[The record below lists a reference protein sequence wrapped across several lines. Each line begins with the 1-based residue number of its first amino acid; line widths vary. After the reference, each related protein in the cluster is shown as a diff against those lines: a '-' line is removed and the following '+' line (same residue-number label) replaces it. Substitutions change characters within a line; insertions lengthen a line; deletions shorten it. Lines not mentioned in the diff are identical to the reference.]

1 MPIRKVKGLSASD
14 RSAEDKRQIELQGTD
29 FNESA
34 NTDSLKVPRVSAP
47 YTPTPISAIPAIQR
61 YNESLYAGYKDIKAQ
76 YEEDYQVDQ
85 PWASHTKIA
94 DIKEVASKVSPY
106 YRKYR
111 NTDYITFTPNDW
123 AKISADYD
131 ARKAVY
137 GEQQANN
144 WLQGQ
149 IQDNV
154 ASNQGVL
161 EKYGN
166 AFLGLGAS
174 TAGALVSGY
183 GNLVGGVSY
192 LVGAGYKTEGL
203 NGWQNFVNNV
213 MDNDITR
220 YGDDI
225 VKYGSWRPEQ
235 IEINKTLYGGI
246 SSIPILATEKQQRE
260 IFNVNTIPEALA
272 QGGFTAATM
281 LMGVGEAK
289 IASRMFRGIKK
300 ATLAAKTGKTLDNLS
315 DAKKALSAIQKAE
328 KATYAIALP
337 AIAGTHEGLMEG
349 LNTKLRVLENAK
361 RELAQQQEHYVT
373 ERAKQL
379 VAENPNMDYNS
390 ARDVAFNEYGD
401 KYKESLDYIEAIAS
415 KAGINNF
422 YANSAING
430 VLNATLKAGL
440 QAPTVQGALQ
450 KSKLTSWAFPSGK
463 FNATGTPGNVKVTPK
478 FNEAKQVFNIVKEP
492 FGEFTEEYLQ
502 SISDAAMSG
511 AGEYSISKF
520 IENKYNGESVAE
532 IGDYMSGSFAAG
544 WTALTESLTDKET
557 IKSGVYGAISSA
569 LGTFGPSRSTTKLD
583 AKGNVVYKR
592 NPDGS
597 LVRDKRGRPIA
608 ETVRFGRGQNA
619 KGELESRWEAFS
631 RVMPWRSGLY
641 SQIKAI
647 RNETE
652 RLNKEAGL
660 IEDWIN
666 NPKNKDKFDG
676 AVGTASWVRDMSSS
690 ASISDEFGYRN
701 SVLGKTIN
709 DALILEKLKGTAF
722 YDSYMNNLV
731 IAANSERGS
740 QEAIDIVNSV
750 RQDANI
756 SSDFE
761 GMTDD
766 QVLDRIK
773 ANANKMLN
781 TINTIQQESDNIE
794 RVLGNVDED
803 TKISLIYGKMALDD
817 WNARKPKL
825 DSEINEIVQGIE
837 NTVEQS
843 NLTQKQ
849 KESIATFGSFKRAQK
864 TVEKMKAEM
873 ESLEKDIKN
882 LESRRGNIK
891 SEEEILKRK
900 KAKYSSLKK
909 AVQRFS
915 EESADYAEVDN
926 TVLNESEILSLPSDI
941 RAAMLNPDNLSN
953 YSEAQQEV
961 IKNII
966 NRGTAQ
972 DINFSSK
979 MQDSGRLEAASRTYL
994 TQYNEILTN
1003 PQAFNNYV
1011 ARQREA
1017 ANDVISKKRY
1027 ESLSQITDY
1036 TQFAREL
1043 DKIYDTSTQREQALI
1058 ESALRRNNNENFARY
1073 EQQRTTL
1080 NNLVMQI
1087 LEDEYFK
1094 DMDEND
1100 INLFM
1105 HTLTYLSDRGVD
1117 ISNSSQGSQVLME
1130 QDAQGNFLV
1139 ESYINEVNSNIP
1151 EDERVEFTSI
1161 GQVIQTYV
1169 DALNRNNKDN
1179 AEREKV
1185 EQPIIVE
1192 DTPTEDS
1199 KPAEPVEVKIE
1210 DTTPE
1215 IVEDSTPV
1223 EEEKVDSP
1231 QGETVEASENTT
1243 ITTANNLANNLPRFS
1258 KNARGIAQSIIN
1270 NASMDSNPT
1279 TLAEYL
1285 NSEANRLSISS
1296 ANTSDFEAAD
1306 LLRQIATRI
1315 SNLEGKSVKETI
1327 TEEKQPNIFDQSKAN
1342 ANAIESLDMNYIT
1355 NTYPNGALSRFYKKY
1370 KIAEFLRSDV
1380 LSKNSPIVFISD
1392 PQLVSE
1398 VREEME
1404 ASGKN
1409 YTLSALPIV
1418 AAVEVES
1425 GGITIGDKH
1434 YQPIAI
1440 MPATDNQTHSGAA
1453 RLSNIRKNAYR
1464 QSDEAQVSLIK
1475 DENGEVITTSM
1486 YGNVVAKAPNHLPE
1500 TEANRSAH
1508 TLQINDLESEDRDT
1522 LTNLSKPDR
1531 RKSPIYRR
1539 LKTTFLSRL
1548 KVVNGQLVYEVPNLK
1563 GEVIPIS
1570 AFITP
1575 VQRTIDKNSDK
1586 TIAELFNDNDLSVL
1600 NANSRLNRAAKTLV
1614 SFFKNNFNTE
1624 DFAFEQ
1630 LEDGSVLPTEQTL
1643 NKLNEYSKQL
1653 GKKLG
1658 NFLNLPS
1665 RQGWEYTITPTNEML
1680 DNRRLFELAIVDNDG
1695 NRIVL
1700 GNVTKGTMSESTQL
1714 NILKNL
1720 IMDES
1725 GNVRM
1730 RDSKS
1735 SFVIWNVNYND
1746 IRNEETTAKN
1756 NMSDIYDDD
1765 IIDFSK
1771 DSLEYTIKGVVIN
1784 APFTLAGES
1793 NYYREKVQNTKQVSN
1808 PATEIPSGNTTREGN
1823 AIVDTDTGAVV
1834 EGNTSTSN
1842 DTYKYRKVEVS
1853 KSVSNSDI
1861 APDSFSEMQSIKDQ
1875 AITNGTFMKA
1885 PNGKPTNLNER
1896 QWLQVRTKAFKNWF
1910 GDWENDPANASKVVD
1925 ENGEPMVMTHNTTAN
1940 PFDVFNTE
1948 KSLGK
1953 ASYFANALAIEN
1965 GEVGGFVKGNTNIST
1980 FLNIRNPYESI
1991 EFTDFD
1997 DAREEGYDGAIISG
2011 DGMMVAAAF
2020 SPNQIKSSTD
2030 NIGTFSKENNNIYD
2044 RVQQN
2049 ETREVQET
2057 KPIGTIRDRRKK
2069 KPSTTKPKVERT
2081 IPNKFKWGVFEGANI
2096 SVNEIT
2102 EALNAQGITTEEQWN
2117 NRTDEE
2123 MERVLHCC
2131 GAI

>member
-61 YNESLYAGYKDIKAQ
+61 YNESLSAGYKDIKAQ
-76 YEEDYQVDQ
+76 YEEDYQVDK

-174 TAGALVSGY
+174 TAGALVSAY

-281 LMGVGEAK
+281 LMGAGEAK

-315 DAKKALSAIQKAE
+315 DVKKALSAIQKVE

-337 AIAGTHEGLMEG
+337 AIAGTHEGLIEG
-349 LNTKLRVLENAK
+349 LNTKLSVLENAK

-390 ARDVAFNEYGD
+390 ARDLAFNEYGD

-430 VLNATLKAGL
+430 VINATLKAGL

-463 FNATGTPGNVKVTPK
+463 FNAAGTPGNVKVTPK
-478 FNEAKQVFNIVKEP
+478 FNKAKQVFNAVKEP
-492 FGEFTEEYLQ
+492 YGEFTEEYLQ

-597 LVRDKRGRPIA
+597 LVRDKRGRPVA

-652 RLNKEAGL
+652 RLNKESEL

-676 AVGTASWVRDMSSS
+676 AVGTASWVRDISSS

-750 RQDANI
+750 RQDANV
-756 SSDFE
+756 SSDFD

-781 TINTIQQESDNIE
+781 TISTIQQESDNIE
-794 RVLGNVDED
+794 RVLGNVEED

-849 KESIATFGSFKRAQK
+849 KESIATFGSFRRTQK
-864 TVEKMKAEM
+864 EVEKMKAEM

-900 KAKYSSLKK
+900 KAKYNSLKK

-915 EESADYAEVDN
+915 EESADYAAVDN

-1087 LEDEYFK
+1087 LEDEYFN

-1100 INLFM
+1100 VNLFM

-1130 QDAQGNFLV
+1130 QDAQGNFLF
-1139 ESYINEVNSNIP
+1139 ESYVNEVNSNIP

-1199 KPAEPVEVKIE
+1199 KPAEPVEVKVE
-1210 DTTPE
+1210 DTTSE

-1223 EEEKVDSP
+1223 EEEEKADSP
-1231 QGETVEASENTT
+1231 QGETIEASENTT
-1243 ITTANNLANNLPRFS
+1243 ITTANNLANNLSRFS
-1258 KNARGIAQSIIN
+1258 KNARGVAQSIIN

-1279 TLAEYL
+1279 ALAEYL

-1327 TEEKQPNIFDQSKAN
+1327 TEEKQPSIFDQSKAN
-1342 ANAIESLDMNYIT
+1342 TNAMESLDMNYIT

-1392 PQLVSE
+1392 PQLASE

-1409 YTLSALPIV
+1409 YTLTALPIV

-1440 MPATDNQTHSGAA
+1440 MPATDNQTYSGAA

-1539 LKTTFLSRL
+1539 LKNTFLSRL
-1548 KVVNGQLVYEVPNLK
+1548 KVVNSQLVYEVPNLK

-1575 VQRTIDKNSDK
+1575 VQRTVDKNSDK

-1665 RQGWEYTITPTNEML
+1665 RQGWEYTITPTNELL

-1700 GNVTKGTMSESTQL
+1700 GNVTKGTMSESTQM

-1746 IRNEETTAKN
+1746 VGNEETTAKN

-1808 PATEIPSGNTTREGN
+1808 PATEIPEGNTIKEGN
-1823 AIVDTDTGAVV
+1823 SVVDTDTGAVV
-1834 EGNTSTSN
+1834 DGYVGTKYDRNGIFYRGYAIDEDREALDIDETVKGTAADYIHKDFNAGYHFTSSEWEAEGYSEVHVEQTGKKYAKVS
-1842 DTYKYRKVEVS
+1842 KYRISENAKVLWFDDVIKANREIS
-1853 KSVSNSDI
+1853 KNPSI
-1861 APDSFSEMQSIKDQ
+1861 IKD
-1875 AITNGTFMKA
+1875 IDVIILKNGTLTV
-1885 PNGKPTNLNER
+1885 G
-1896 QWLQVRTKAFKNWF
+1896 Q
-1910 GDWENDPANASKVVD
+1910 S
-1925 ENGEPMVMTHNTTAN
+1925 
-1940 PFDVFNTE
+1940 
-1948 KSLGK
+1948 
-1953 ASYFANALAIEN
+1953 
-1965 GEVGGFVKGNTNIST
+1965 EVIVK
-1980 FLNIRNPYESI
+1980 
-1991 EFTDFD
+1991 
-1997 DAREEGYDGAIISG
+1997 
-2011 DGMMVAAAF
+2011 
-2020 SPNQIKSSTD
+2020 KSSKHV
-2030 NIGTFSKENNNIYD
+2030 IIPI
-2044 RVQQN
+2044 V
-2049 ETREVQET
+2049 ETVIEQ
-2057 KPIGTIRDRRKK
+2057 KPVGTIRDRRRK

-2081 IPNKFKWGVFEGANI
+2081 IPNKFKWGVFEGANM

>member
-1 MPIRKVKGLSASD
+1 MPVWNTKGLSAND
-14 RSAEDKRQIELQGTD
+14 RSAEDKKQIELQGTD
-29 FNESA
+29 YKESVQ
-34 NTDSLKVPRVSAP
+34 TDSLKVPKVSAS
-47 YTPTPISAIPAIQR
+47 YTPTPISALPAIES
-61 YNESLYAGYKDIKAQ
+61 YNKALSAGYEDIKSQ
-76 YEEDYQVDQ
+76 YEETYHVDQ
-85 PWASHTKIA
+85 PWASYEKVER

-111 NTDYITFTPNDW
+111 GTDYITFTPNDW
-123 AKISADYD
+123 AKISADYN
-131 ARKAVY
+131 ARKDVY
-137 GEQQANN
+137 GEQQANE

-154 ASNQGVL
+154 ANNQGVL

-174 TAGALVSGY
+174 TAGALVSAF
-183 GNLVGGVSY
+183 GNLVGGAKY
-192 LVGAGYKTEGL
+192 LAGEGYETEGL
-203 NGWQNFVNNV
+203 DGWQNFINNV
-213 MDNDITR
+213 MDNEITR

-235 IEINKTLYGGI
+235 IERSKTLYGGI
-246 SSIPILATEKQQRE
+246 SNIPILATEKQQRE

-281 LMGVGEAK
+281 LMGAGEAK
-289 IASRMFRGIKK
+289 IADWAFRGVKK
-300 ATLAAKTGKTLDNLS
+300 ATLAAKTGKTLDNLN
-315 DAKKALSAIQKAE
+315 DAKKALSAIQKVE

-337 AIAGTHEGLMEG
+337 AIAGTHEGLIEG
-349 LNTKLRVLENAK
+349 LNTKLSVLENAK
-361 RELAQQQEHYVT
+361 RELAQQQEYYIT
-373 ERAKQL
+373 ERAKEL
-379 VAENPNMDYNS
+379 VANNPGMDYNV
-390 ARDVAFNEYGD
+390 AREQAFDEYGD
-401 KYKESLDYIEAIAS
+401 KYEESLEYIEATAS

-430 VLNATLKAGL
+430 VINASLKAGL

-450 KSKLTSWAFPSGK
+450 KSRLTSWAFPSGQ
-463 FNATGTPGNVKVTPK
+463 FNAAGTPGNVRVTPK
-478 FNEAKQVFNIVKEP
+478 FNKAKQVFNVVKEP

-544 WTALTESLTDKET
+544 WTALTESITDKET
-557 IKSGVYGAISSA
+557 IKAGVYGAISSA
-569 LGTFGPSRSTTKLD
+569 LGTFGPSRTTTKLD
-583 AKGNVVYKR
+583 ANGNVVYKR

-597 LVRDKRGRPIA
+597 LVRDERGRPVA
-608 ETVRFGRGQNA
+608 ETVRFGRGQNT
-619 KGELESRWEAFS
+619 KGELESGWEAFS
-631 RVMPWRSGLY
+631 RAMPWRSGLY
-641 SQIKAI
+641 SQIKAT
-647 RNETE
+647 RNEAD
-652 RLNKEAGL
+652 RLNREASV

-666 NPKNKDKFDG
+666 DPKNQEKFDG

-690 ASISDEFGYRN
+690 AAISDEFGYRN

-709 DALILEKLKGTAF
+709 DAVMLEKLKGTAF

-731 IAANSERGS
+731 VAANAEEGT
-740 QEAIDIVNSV
+740 QEAANIVNSI

-756 SSDFE
+756 SSEFE
-761 GMTDD
+761 SMTDSD
-766 QVLDRIK
+766 VLSRIK
-773 ANANKMLN
+773 DNANKMLN
-781 TINTIQQESDNIE
+781 TISTIQTESDNIE

-817 WNARKPKL
+817 WNERKPQL
-825 DSEINEIVQGIE
+825 DAEINEIANNIQ

-843 NLTQKQ
+843 NLTPKQ
-849 KESIATFGSFKRAQK
+849 KEAIATFGSFKRKQK
-864 TVEKMKAEM
+864 EVEKMKAVM

-882 LESRRGNIK
+882 LESRQGDIK
-891 SEEEILKRK
+891 SEKEILKLKR
-900 KAKYSSLKK
+900 AKYNSLKK
-909 AVQRFS
+909 AIQRFS
-915 EESADYAEVDN
+915 EETEDYSAVDN

-972 DINFSSK
+972 DINFSGK
-979 MQDSGRLEAASRTYL
+979 MQDSGRLESASRAYL
-994 TQYNEILTN
+994 TQYNSILTD

-1017 ANDVISKKRY
+1017 ASDVVSKKRY
-1027 ESLSQITDY
+1027 ESLSQISDY
-1036 TQFAREL
+1036 AQFAREL
-1043 DKIYDTSTQREQALI
+1043 DKIYDTSSQREQALI

-1087 LEDEYFK
+1087 LEDEYFN

-1100 INLFM
+1100 VNLFM

-1117 ISNSSQGSQVLME
+1117 ISDSDAGSQVLME
-1130 QDAQGNFLV
+1130 QDADGNFIF
-1139 ESYINEVNSNIP
+1139 ESYVNDVNSNVS
-1151 EDERVEFTSI
+1151 EDDRVEFTSI

-1169 DALNRNNKDN
+1169 DALNRNNKDT

-1185 EQPIIVE
+1185 EQPVVVE
-1192 DTPTEDS
+1192 ETPVEEY
-1199 KPAEPVEVKIE
+1199 KPAEPVEVTVEKA
-1210 DTTPE
+1210 TPE
-1215 IVEDSTPV
+1215 IVEESTPV
-1223 EEEKVDSP
+1223 EEVKVDSP
-1231 QGETVEASENTT
+1231 QGETVIVTENTT
-1243 ITTANNLANNLPRFS
+1243 INTANNLANNLPRFS
-1258 KNARGIAQSIIN
+1258 QTARGIAQGIIN
-1270 NASMDSNPT
+1270 KASTDSNPT

-1285 NSEANRLSISS
+1285 NAEANRLSISS

-1306 LLRQIATRI
+1306 LLRQIATRVG
-1315 SNLEGKSVKETI
+1315 NLEGKSVKETI
-1327 TEEKQPNIFDQSKAN
+1327 AEEKQPSIFDQSKAN
-1342 ANAIESLDMNYIT
+1342 ANAMESLDMNYIT
-1355 NTYPNGALSRFYKKY
+1355 NTYPNGALSRFYKRY
-1370 KIAEFLRSDV
+1370 KVVEFLRSDA
-1380 LSKNSPIVFISD
+1380 LDKNSPIVFISD
-1392 PQLVSE
+1392 PQLASE

-1409 YTLSALPIV
+1409 YTLNALPIV

-1453 RLSNIRKNAYR
+1453 RLSNVRKNAYR
-1464 QSDEAQVSLIK
+1464 QSDETQVSLIK

-1486 YGNVVAKAPNHLPE
+1486 YGNVIAKAPNHLSA
-1500 TEANRSAH
+1500 TEPNRSAH
-1508 TLQINDLESEDRDT
+1508 TLQTNDLESEEREA
-1522 LTNLSKPDR
+1522 LTSLPKSER
-1531 RKSPIYRR
+1531 RKSPVYRR
-1539 LKTTFLSRL
+1539 LKNNFLSRL

-1570 AFITP
+1570 AFVTP
-1575 VQRTIDKNSDK
+1575 VQRTVDRNSDK

-1624 DFAFEQ
+1624 DFTFEQ
-1630 LEDGSVLPTEQTL
+1630 LEDGSVFPTEQTL

-1665 RQGWEYTITPTNEML
+1665 RQGWEYTITPTDEMIG
-1680 DNRRLFELAIVDNDG
+1680 NRRLFELAVVDNDG

-1700 GNVTKGTMSESTQL
+1700 GNVTSGTMSESTQM

-1730 RDSKS
+1730 RDSKN

-1746 IRNEETTAKN
+1746 VGNEETTAKN

-1793 NYYREKVQNTKQVSN
+1793 NYYREKIQNTKQVSN
-1808 PATEIPSGNTTREGN
+1808 HATEMPEGNTVKEGN
-1823 AIVDTDTGAVV
+1823 SVVDTDTGAVV
-1834 EGNTSTSN
+1834 EGPTEV
-1842 DTYKYRKVEVS
+1842 VEEA
-1853 KSVSNSDI
+1853 K
-1861 APDSFSEMQSIKDQ
+1861 EQ
-1875 AITNGTFMKA
+1875 
-1885 PNGKPTNLNER
+1885 KP
-1896 QWLQVRTKAFKNWF
+1896 
-1910 GDWENDPANASKVVD
+1910 
-1925 ENGEPMVMTHNTTAN
+1925 
-1940 PFDVFNTE
+1940 
-1948 KSLGK
+1948 
-1953 ASYFANALAIEN
+1953 
-1965 GEVGGFVKGNTNIST
+1965 VGAV
-1980 FLNIRNPYESI
+1980 
-1991 EFTDFD
+1991 
-1997 DAREEGYDGAIISG
+1997 
-2011 DGMMVAAAF
+2011 
-2020 SPNQIKSSTD
+2020 
-2030 NIGTFSKENNNIYD
+2030 
-2044 RVQQN
+2044 
-2049 ETREVQET
+2049 
-2057 KPIGTIRDRRKK
+2057 RDRRRKK
-2069 KPSTTKPKVERT
+2069 ASTTKPKVERT
-2081 IPNKFKWGVFEGANI
+2081 IPNKFKWGMFEGANM

-2123 MERVLHCC
+2123 MERVLQCC

>member
-1 MPIRKVKGLSASD
+1 MPVWETKGLSAND

-29 FNESA
+29 FNKSVSI
-34 NTDSLKVPRVSAP
+34 DSLKVPKTSSS
-47 YTPTPISAIPAIQR
+47 YTPIPISAIPAIQS
-61 YNESLYAGYKDIKAQ
+61 YNESLSAGYEDIKAQ
-76 YEEDYQVDQ
+76 YEDDYNVDQ
-85 PWASHTKIA
+85 PWASYEKVEA

-106 YRKYR
+106 YRKYKG
-111 NTDYITFTPNDW
+111 TDYITFTPNDW
-123 AKISADYD
+123 AKISADYN
-131 ARKAVY
+131 ARKDVY
-137 GEQQANN
+137 GEQQANS

-161 EKYGN
+161 EKYRN
-166 AFLGLGAS
+166 AFLGLVTS
-174 TAGALVSGY
+174 TAGALASAY
-183 GNLVGGVSY
+183 GNLVGGIRY
-192 LVGAGYKTEGL
+192 LTGSGYKTEGL
-203 NGWQNFVNNV
+203 SGWQNFVNNV
-213 MDNDITR
+213 MDNEITR

-225 VKYGSWRPEQ
+225 VKYGSCRPEQ
-235 IEINKTLYGGI
+235 IERSKTLYGGI
-246 SSIPILATEKQQRE
+246 SNLPILATEKQQRE
-260 IFNVNTIPEALA
+260 IFNVNTIPEALS

-281 LMGVGEAK
+281 LMGAGEAK
-289 IASRMFRGIKK
+289 IANWAFKGIKK
-300 ATLAAKTGKTLDNLS
+300 ATLAAKTGKTLNNLS
-315 DAKKALSAIQKAE
+315 DVKKTLSAIQKAE

-337 AIAGTHEGLMEG
+337 AIAGTHEGLIEG
-349 LNTKLRVLENAK
+349 LNTKLSVLENAK
-361 RELAQQQEHYVT
+361 RELAQQQEYYVT

-379 VAENPNMDYNS
+379 IAENPNMDYNS
-390 ARDVAFNEYGD
+390 ARDLAFNEYGD

-430 VLNATLKAGL
+430 VLNASLKAGL
-440 QAPTVQGALQ
+440 QAPTVQSALQ
-450 KSKLTSWAFPSGK
+450 KSKLTSWAFPSGQ
-463 FNATGTPGNVKVTPK
+463 FNAAGSSGNVKVTPK
-478 FNEAKQVFNIVKEP
+478 FNKAKQVFNVIKEP

-532 IGDYMSGSFAAG
+532 IGDYMSDSFAAG

-557 IKSGVYGAISSA
+557 IKSGIYGAISSA
-569 LGTFGPSRSTTKLD
+569 LGTFGPSRRATKLD
-583 AKGNVVYKR
+583 NNGNVVYKR

-597 LVRDKRGRPIA
+597 LIRDNEGRPIA

-631 RVMPWRSGLY
+631 RVTPWRSGLY
-641 SQIKAI
+641 SQIKAT
-647 RNETE
+647 RNEAE
-652 RLNKEAGL
+652 KLNKEASL

-666 NPKNKDKFDG
+666 NPKNQEKFDG
-676 AVGTASWVRDMSSS
+676 IVGTTSWARDMESS
-690 ASISDEFGYRN
+690 AAINDEFGYRN

-709 DALILEKLKGTAF
+709 DAIVLEKLKGTAF

-731 IAANSERGS
+731 TAANAERNS
-740 QEAIDIVNSV
+740 QEATNIVNSV

-761 GMTDD
+761 GMTND

-781 TINTIQQESDNIE
+781 TISFIQQESDNIE

-825 DSEINEIVQGIE
+825 DSEINEIAQNIE

-843 NLTQKQ
+843 NLTSKQ
-849 KESIATFGSFKRAQK
+849 KESIATFGSFRRAQK
-864 TVEKMKAEM
+864 EVEKMKSEM
-873 ESLEKDIKN
+873 EFLETDIKN
-882 LESRRGNIK
+882 LEFRKGNIK
-891 SEEEILKRK
+891 SEKDILKQ
-900 KAKYSSLKK
+900 KK
-909 AVQRFS
+909 AVYNALKKKVQGFS
-915 EESADYAEVDN
+915 KETEDYSAVDN
-926 TVLNESEILSLPSDI
+926 TILNESEIISLPSDI
-941 RAAMLNPDNLSN
+941 RAAMLNPNNLSN
-953 YSEAQQEV
+953 YSEAQQKV

-966 NRGTAQ
+966 NKGTAY

-979 MQDSGRLEAASRTYL
+979 MQDSGKLEVASRAYL

-1003 PQAFNNYV
+1003 PQAFDNYV
-1011 ARQREA
+1011 AKQKVA
-1017 ANDVISKKRY
+1017 ASDIISKKRY
-1027 ESLSQITDY
+1027 EGLSQITDY

-1043 DKIYDTSTQREQALI
+1043 DKIYDNSTQREQALI

-1087 LEDEYFK
+1087 LEDEYFN

-1105 HTLTYLSDRGVD
+1105 HTLTYLSDKGAD

-1130 QDAQGNFLV
+1130 QDDQGNFLF
-1139 ESYINEVNSNIP
+1139 ESYINDINNNVQ
-1151 EDERVEFTSI
+1151 EDKRVEFTSM
-1161 GQVIQTYV
+1161 GQVIQTYI

-1179 AEREKV
+1179 IEREKV

-1192 DTPTEDS
+1192 DTPIEDNKPVEPIEVKVEEAISETIEDS
-1199 KPAEPVEVKIE
+1199 LPAEEV
-1210 DTTPE
+1210 
-1215 IVEDSTPV
+1215 
-1223 EEEKVDSP
+1223 KVDSP
-1231 QGETVEASENTT
+1231 QGETTEVSENTT
-1243 ITTANNLANNLPRFS
+1243 INTANNLANNLLRFS
-1258 KNARGIAQSIIN
+1258 KDARGIAQSIIN
-1270 NASMDSNPT
+1270 NASVDSNPT
-1279 TLAEYL
+1279 TLSEYL
-1285 NSEANRLSISS
+1285 NAEANKLSINST
-1296 ANTSDFEAAD
+1296 NTSDFEAAD
-1306 LLRQIATRI
+1306 LLRQIAVRI
-1315 SNLEGKSVKETI
+1315 GNLEGKSVKETI
-1327 TEEKQPNIFDQSKAN
+1327 TKEKQPSIFDQNKAN
-1342 ANAIESLDMNYIT
+1342 ANAMESLDMDYII

-1370 KIAEFLRSDV
+1370 KIAEFLRSDI

-1392 PQLVSE
+1392 PQLASE

-1404 ASGKN
+1404 GSGKN
-1409 YTLSALPIV
+1409 YTLNALPIV
-1418 AAVEVES
+1418 AAVEVKS
-1425 GGITIGDKH
+1425 GGITIGNKQ

-1440 MPATDNQTHSGAA
+1440 MPATDNQTYSGAA

-1464 QSDEAQVSLIK
+1464 QSDEAQISLIK
-1475 DENGEVITTSM
+1475 DEEGNIITSNM
-1486 YGNVVAKAPNHLPE
+1486 YDHVVAKAPNHLPISE
-1500 TEANRSAH
+1500 SNRSAQ
-1508 TLQINDLESEDRDT
+1508 TLQINDLDAKERQE
-1522 LTNLSKPDR
+1522 LLSIPKHER

-1539 LKTTFLSRL
+1539 LKNNFLSRL
-1548 KVVNGQLVYEVPNLK
+1548 KVVNKQFVYEIPNLK
-1563 GEVIPIS
+1563 GEVIPIQ
-1570 AFITP
+1570 AFETG
-1575 VQRTIDKNSDK
+1575 VHKTIDKNSNK

-1624 DFAFEQ
+1624 DFAFKQ
-1630 LEDGSVLPTEQTL
+1630 FEDGSIFPTEQTL

-1665 RQGWEYTITPTNEML
+1665 RQGWEYTITPTNKMI
-1680 DNRRLFELAIVDNDG
+1680 DNRRLFELAVVDNEG

-1700 GNVTKGTMSESTQL
+1700 GNVTNGTMSESTQM

-1730 RDSKS
+1730 RDSRH
-1735 SFVIWNVNYND
+1735 SFVVWHIPIGDVGNP
-1746 IRNEETTAKN
+1746 ETTAKN

-1771 DSLEYTIKGVVIN
+1771 DSLKYTIKGVVIN
-1784 APFTLAGES
+1784 APFTLAGKS
-1793 NYYREKVQNTKQVSN
+1793 NYYREKVQNIKQVSN
-1808 PATEIPSGNTTREGN
+1808 PATEIPEGNTVKEGN
-1823 AIVDTDTGAVV
+1823 SVVDTDTGVIV
-1834 EGNTSTSN
+1834 EGPAEI
-1842 DTYKYRKVEVS
+1842 VE
-1853 KSVSNSDI
+1853 
-1861 APDSFSEMQSIKDQ
+1861 
-1875 AITNGTFMKA
+1875 
-1885 PNGKPTNLNER
+1885 
-1896 QWLQVRTKAFKNWF
+1896 
-1910 GDWENDPANASKVVD
+1910 
-1925 ENGEPMVMTHNTTAN
+1925 
-1940 PFDVFNTE
+1940 
-1948 KSLGK
+1948 
-1953 ASYFANALAIEN
+1953 
-1965 GEVGGFVKGNTNIST
+1965 EV
-1980 FLNIRNPYESI
+1980 
-1991 EFTDFD
+1991 
-1997 DAREEGYDGAIISG
+1997 
-2011 DGMMVAAAF
+2011 
-2020 SPNQIKSSTD
+2020 
-2030 NIGTFSKENNNIYD
+2030 KE
-2044 RVQQN
+2044 Q
-2049 ETREVQET
+2049 
-2057 KPIGTIRDRRKK
+2057 KPIGVVRDRRKK
-2069 KPSTTKPKVERT
+2069 KTSTIKPTVERI
-2081 IPNKFKWGVFEGANI
+2081 IPNKFKWGVFEGANM

>member
-1 MPIRKVKGLSASD
+1 MPIRKIKGLSAND

-29 FNESA
+29 FNKSV
-34 NTDSLKVPRVSAP
+34 NTDSLKVPRISSS
-47 YTPTPISAIPAIQR
+47 YTPTPISAIPAIQS
-61 YNESLYAGYKDIKAQ
+61 YNESLSAGYEDIKAK
-76 YEEDYQVDQ
+76 YEEGYHIDQ
-85 PWASHTKIA
+85 PWASHTKA
-94 DIKEVASKVSPY
+94 ETDIKEVASKVSPY
-106 YRKYR
+106 YKKYKG
-111 NTDYITFTPNDW
+111 TDYITFTPNDW
-123 AKISADYD
+123 AKISADYN
-131 ARKAVY
+131 ARKDVY

-166 AFLGLGAS
+166 AFLGLVTS
-174 TAGALVSGY
+174 TAGALASAY
-183 GNLVGGVSY
+183 GNIVGGVKY
-192 LVGAGYKTEGL
+192 LTGNGYETEGL
-203 NGWQNFVNNV
+203 SNWQNFINNV

-225 VKYGSWRPEQ
+225 VKYGSTDKEKIQ
-235 IEINKTLYGGI
+235 QAKVLYEGI
-246 SSIPILATEKQQRE
+246 GYSPILSTQKQQNT

-281 LMGVGEAK
+281 LMGAGEAK
-289 IASRMFRGIKK
+289 IANWAFRGLKK

-315 DAKKALSAIQKAE
+315 DAKKTLNAIQKAE

-337 AIAGTHEGLMEG
+337 AIAGTHEGLIEG
-349 LNTKLRVLENAK
+349 LNTKLSVLENAK
-361 RELAQQQEHYVT
+361 RELAQQQEYYIT

-379 VAENPNMDYNS
+379 VVENHNMDYNT
-390 ARDVAFNEYGD
+390 ARDLAFSEYGD

-430 VLNATLKAGL
+430 VLNASLKAGL
-440 QAPTVQGALQ
+440 QAPTVQSALQ
-450 KSKLTSWAFPSGK
+450 KSKLTSWAFPSGQ
-463 FNATGTPGNVKVTPK
+463 FNATGTPGNVRVTPK
-478 FNEAKQVFNIVKEP
+478 FNKAKQVFNVVKEP
-492 FGEFTEEYLQ
+492 SGEFTEEYLQ

-544 WTALTESLTDKET
+544 WAALTESLTDKET
-557 IKSGVYGAISSA
+557 IKAGVYGAISSS

-583 AKGNVVYKR
+583 ANGNVVYKR

-597 LVRDKRGRPIA
+597 LVRDNRGRPIA

-631 RVMPWRSGLY
+631 RAMPWRSGLY
-641 SQIKAI
+641 SQIRAT

-666 NPKNKDKFDG
+666 DPKNQDKFDG

-709 DALILEKLKGTAF
+709 DALMLEKLKGTAF

-731 IAANSERGS
+731 TAANAEEGS
-740 QEAIDIVNSV
+740 QEATDIINSV
-750 RQDANI
+750 RQDANT
-756 SSDFE
+756 SSEFE
-761 GMTDD
+761 NMTNE
-766 QVLDRIK
+766 QVLSRIK
-773 ANANKMLN
+773 DNANKMLN
-781 TINTIQQESDNIE
+781 TINAVQNESDNIE
-794 RVLGNVDED
+794 RILGNVDED

-817 WNARKPKL
+817 WNERRPKL
-825 DSEINEIVQGIE
+825 EGEISDIAQGID

-849 KESIATFGSFKRAQK
+849 KDAIATFGSFRRAQK
-864 TVEKMKAEM
+864 EVEKMKAKM

-900 KAKYSSLKK
+900 KAKYNSLKK
-909 AVQRFS
+909 AIQRFS
-915 EESADYAEVDN
+915 EESADYVAVGN
-926 TVLNESEILSLPSDI
+926 TVLNESEILSLPAEV
-941 RAAMLNPDNLSN
+941 RAAILNPENLSN

-966 NRGTAQ
+966 NRGTAANV
-972 DINFSSK
+972 DFSSK
-979 MQDSGRLEAASRTYL
+979 IQDAGRMESASKSYL
-994 TQYNEILTN
+994 VQYNNILTD

-1036 TQFAREL
+1036 AQFAREL

-1087 LEDEYFK
+1087 LEDEYFN

-1100 INLFM
+1100 VNLFI

-1117 ISNSSQGSQVLME
+1117 ISDSDAGSQVLME
-1130 QDAQGNFLV
+1130 QDADGNFLF
-1139 ESYINEVNSNIP
+1139 ESYVNDVNSNVL
-1151 EDERVEFTSI
+1151 EDNRVEFTSI

-1179 AEREKV
+1179 IEKEKV
-1185 EQPIIVE
+1185 EQPIIVDE
-1192 DTPTEDS
+1192 TPAEES
-1199 KPAEPVEVKIE
+1199 KPAEPVEVKVEEAI
-1210 DTTPE
+1210 PE
-1215 IVEDSTPV
+1215 IVEESIPV
-1223 EEEKVDSP
+1223 EEVKVDSP
-1231 QGETVEASENTT
+1231 QGETIEVSENTT
-1243 ITTANNLANNLPRFS
+1243 ITTSNNLANNLPRFS

-1270 NASMDSNPT
+1270 NASIDSNPT

-1285 NSEANRLSISS
+1285 NAEANKLSINST
-1296 ANTSDFEAAD
+1296 NTSDFEAAD

-1327 TEEKQPNIFDQSKAN
+1327 TEEKQPSIFDQSKAN
-1342 ANAIESLDMNYIT
+1342 ANAMESLDMNYIT

-1380 LSKNSPIVFISD
+1380 LSKDSPIVFISD
-1392 PQLVSE
+1392 PQLASE

-1409 YTLSALPIV
+1409 YTLNALPIV

-1453 RLSNIRKNAYR
+1453 RLSNVRKNAYR

-1486 YGNVVAKAPNHLPE
+1486 YGNVVAKAPNHLTT
-1500 TEANRSAH
+1500 TEANRSAY
-1508 TLQINDLESEDRDT
+1508 TLQINDLESEDRET

-1531 RKSPIYRR
+1531 RKSSIYRR
-1539 LKTTFLSRL
+1539 LKSTFLSRL

-1563 GEVIPIS
+1563 KEVIPIS

-1575 VQRTIDKNSDK
+1575 VQRTVDKNSDK

-1624 DFAFEQ
+1624 DFTFEQ
-1630 LEDGSVLPTEQTL
+1630 LEEGSIVPTEQTL

-1653 GKKLG
+1653 SRKLG

-1665 RQGWEYTITPTNEML
+1665 RQGWEYTITPTDEMIG
-1680 DNRRLFELAIVDNDG
+1680 NRRLFELAVVDNDG

-1700 GNVTKGTMSESTQL
+1700 GNVTSGTMSESTQM

-1730 RDSKS
+1730 RDSKN

-1746 IRNEETTAKN
+1746 VGNEETTAKN

-1808 PATEIPSGNTTREGN
+1808 PATEIPVGNTVKEGN
-1823 AIVDTDTGAVV
+1823 SVVDTDTGAVV
-1834 EGNTSTSN
+1834 EGPAEV
-1842 DTYKYRKVEVS
+1842 VE
-1853 KSVSNSDI
+1853 
-1861 APDSFSEMQSIKDQ
+1861 
-1875 AITNGTFMKA
+1875 
-1885 PNGKPTNLNER
+1885 
-1896 QWLQVRTKAFKNWF
+1896 
-1910 GDWENDPANASKVVD
+1910 
-1925 ENGEPMVMTHNTTAN
+1925 
-1940 PFDVFNTE
+1940 
-1948 KSLGK
+1948 
-1953 ASYFANALAIEN
+1953 
-1965 GEVGGFVKGNTNIST
+1965 
-1980 FLNIRNPYESI
+1980 
-1991 EFTDFD
+1991 
-1997 DAREEGYDGAIISG
+1997 
-2011 DGMMVAAAF
+2011 
-2020 SPNQIKSSTD
+2020 
-2030 NIGTFSKENNNIYD
+2030 
-2044 RVQQN
+2044 
-2049 ETREVQET
+2049 ET
-2057 KPIGTIRDRRKK
+2057 KEQKPVGAVRDRRRKK
-2069 KPSTTKPKVERT
+2069 ASTTKPKVERT
-2081 IPNKFKWGVFEGANI
+2081 IPNKFKWGVFEGANM

-2123 MERVLHCC
+2123 MERVLQCC

>member
-1 MPIRKVKGLSASD
+1 MPVWKTKGLSASD

-34 NTDSLKVPRVSAP
+34 NTDSLKVPRVRAS
-47 YTPTPISAIPAIQR
+47 YTPTPISAIPAIQS
-61 YNESLYAGYKDIKAQ
+61 YNESLSAGYEDIKSQ
-76 YEEDYQVDQ
+76 YEEDYYVDQ
-85 PWASHTKIA
+85 PWASYEKIEA

-106 YRKYR
+106 YRKYKG
-111 NTDYITFTPNDW
+111 TDYITFTPKDW
-123 AKISADYD
+123 ARISADYN
-131 ARKAVY
+131 ARKDVY

-174 TAGALVSGY
+174 TAGALVSAF
-183 GNLVGGVSY
+183 GNLVGGISY
-192 LVGAGYKTEGL
+192 LAGAGYETEGL

-213 MDNDITR
+213 MDNEITR

-281 LMGVGEAK
+281 LMGAGEAK
-289 IASRMFRGIKK
+289 IASWAFRGVKK
-300 ATLAAKTGKTLDNLS
+300 ATLAAKTGKTLDNLN
-315 DAKKALSAIQKAE
+315 DTKKALSAIQKVE

-337 AIAGTHEGLMEG
+337 AIAGTHEGLIEG
-349 LNTKLRVLENAK
+349 LNTKLSVLENAK
-361 RELAQQQEHYVT
+361 RELAQQQEYYVT

-379 VAENPNMDYNS
+379 VAENPNMDYNT
-390 ARDVAFNEYGD
+390 ARDLAFNEYGD

-430 VLNATLKAGL
+430 VLNASLKAGL
-440 QAPTVQGALQ
+440 QAPTVQSALQ
-450 KSKLTSWAFPSGK
+450 KSKLTSWAFPSGQ
-463 FNATGTPGNVKVTPK
+463 FNATGTPGSVKVTPK
-478 FNEAKQVFNIVKEP
+478 FNKAKQVFNVVKEP

-520 IENKYNGESVAE
+520 IENKYSGESVAE

-583 AKGNVVYKR
+583 ADGNVVYKR
-592 NPDGS
+592 NSDGS
-597 LVRDKRGRPIA
+597 LIRDNRGRPIA

-631 RVMPWRSGLY
+631 RATPWRSGLY
-641 SQIKAI
+641 SQIKAT

-666 NPKNKDKFDG
+666 DPKNQDKFDG

-690 ASISDEFGYRN
+690 ASIGDEFGYRN

-731 IAANSERGS
+731 TAANAEEGT
-740 QEAIDIVNSV
+740 QEATDIINSV
-750 RQDANI
+750 RQDANT
-756 SSDFE
+756 SSEFE
-761 GMTDD
+761 NMTDA
-766 QVLDRIK
+766 QVLSRIK
-773 ANANKMLN
+773 DNANKMLN
-781 TINTIQQESDNIE
+781 TISTIQNESDNIE
-794 RVLGNVDED
+794 RILGNVDED

-817 WNARKPKL
+817 WNERRPKL
-825 DSEINEIVQGIE
+825 EKEINDIAHSID

-843 NLTQKQ
+843 NLTTKQ
-849 KESIATFGSFKRAQK
+849 KDAIATFGSFRRAQK
-864 TVEKMKAEM
+864 EVEKMKTEM

-900 KAKYSSLKK
+900 KAKYNSLKK
-909 AVQRFS
+909 AIQRFS
-915 EESADYAEVDN
+915 EESADYVAVDN
-926 TVLNESEILSLPSDI
+926 TMLNESEILSLPAKV
-941 RAAMLNPDNLSN
+941 RAAILNPENLSN

-966 NRGTAQ
+966 NRGTAANV
-972 DINFSSK
+972 DFSSK
-979 MQDSGRLEAASRTYL
+979 IQDAGRMESASKSYL
-994 TQYNEILTN
+994 VQYNNILTD

-1036 TQFAREL
+1036 TKFAREL

-1080 NNLVMQI
+1080 NNLVTQI
-1087 LEDEYFK
+1087 LEDEYFN

-1100 INLFM
+1100 VNLFM

-1130 QDAQGNFLV
+1130 QDAQGNFLF
-1139 ESYINEVNSNIP
+1139 ESYVNEVNSNIP
-1151 EDERVEFTSI
+1151 EDERVEFTNI

-1179 AEREKV
+1179 TEREKV

-1192 DTPTEDS
+1192 DTLTEDS
-1199 KPAEPVEVKIE
+1199 KPAEPVEVKAEEVAPEIIE
-1210 DTTPE
+1210 DS
-1215 IVEDSTPV
+1215 IPV
-1223 EEEKVDSP
+1223 EEVKVDSF
-1231 QGETVEASENTT
+1231 QGETIEVSENTT
-1243 ITTANNLANNLPRFS
+1243 ITIANNLVNNLPRFS
-1258 KNARGIAQSIIN
+1258 NTARGVAQSIIN
-1270 NASMDSNPT
+1270 NASIDSNPT

-1285 NSEANRLSISS
+1285 NAEANKLSINST
-1296 ANTSDFEAAD
+1296 NTSDFEAAD

-1327 TEEKQPNIFDQSKAN
+1327 TEEKQPSIFDQSKAN
-1342 ANAIESLDMNYIT
+1342 ANAMESLDMNYIT
-1355 NTYPNGALSRFYKKY
+1355 NTYPNSALSRFYKKY

-1380 LSKNSPIVFISD
+1380 LSKNSSIVFISD
-1392 PQLVSE
+1392 PQLASE

-1409 YTLSALPIV
+1409 YTINALPIV

-1425 GGITIGDKH
+1425 GGITISDKQ

-1464 QSDEAQVSLIK
+1464 QSDETQVSLIK
-1475 DENGEVITTSM
+1475 DENGEIITTSM
-1486 YGNVVAKAPNHLPE
+1486 YGNVVAKAPNHLTA

-1508 TLQINDLESEDRDT
+1508 TLQINDLESEDREA
-1522 LTNLSKPDR
+1522 LTNLSKSDR
-1531 RKSPIYRR
+1531 RKSPIYKR
-1539 LKTTFLSRL
+1539 LKNTFLSRL
-1548 KVVNGQLVYEVPNLK
+1548 KAVNGQLVYEVPNLK

-1575 VQRTIDKNSDK
+1575 VQRTVDKNSDK

-1624 DFAFEQ
+1624 DFTFEQ
-1630 LEDGSVLPTEQTL
+1630 LEDGLIFPTEQTL

-1658 NFLNLPS
+1658 NFLNLSS
-1665 RQGWEYTITPTNEML
+1665 RQGWEYTITPTDEMIG
-1680 DNRRLFELAIVDNDG
+1680 NRRLFELAVVDNDG

-1700 GNVTKGTMSESTQL
+1700 GNVTSGTMSESTQM

-1746 IRNEETTAKN
+1746 VGNEETTAKN

-1784 APFTLAGES
+1784 APFTLAGKS
-1793 NYYREKVQNTKQVSN
+1793 NYYRARVQNTKQTSN
-1808 PATEIPSGNTTREGN
+1808 PATEIPEGSTVKEGN
-1823 AIVDTDTGAVV
+1823 SVVDTDTGAVV
-1834 EGNTSTSN
+1834 EGPAEV
-1842 DTYKYRKVEVS
+1842 VEEV
-1853 KSVSNSDI
+1853 K
-1861 APDSFSEMQSIKDQ
+1861 EQ
-1875 AITNGTFMKA
+1875 
-1885 PNGKPTNLNER
+1885 KP
-1896 QWLQVRTKAFKNWF
+1896 
-1910 GDWENDPANASKVVD
+1910 
-1925 ENGEPMVMTHNTTAN
+1925 
-1940 PFDVFNTE
+1940 
-1948 KSLGK
+1948 
-1953 ASYFANALAIEN
+1953 
-1965 GEVGGFVKGNTNIST
+1965 VGAV
-1980 FLNIRNPYESI
+1980 
-1991 EFTDFD
+1991 
-1997 DAREEGYDGAIISG
+1997 
-2011 DGMMVAAAF
+2011 
-2020 SPNQIKSSTD
+2020 
-2030 NIGTFSKENNNIYD
+2030 
-2044 RVQQN
+2044 
-2049 ETREVQET
+2049 
-2057 KPIGTIRDRRKK
+2057 RDRRRKK
-2069 KPSTTKPKVERT
+2069 ASTTKPKVERT
-2081 IPNKFKWGVFEGANI
+2081 IPNKFKWGVFEGANM

-2123 MERVLHCC
+2123 MERVLQCC

>member
-1 MPIRKVKGLSASD
+1 MPVWNTKGLSAND
-14 RSAEDKRQIELQGTD
+14 RSAEDKKQIELQGTD
-29 FNESA
+29 YKESVQ
-34 NTDSLKVPRVSAP
+34 TDSLKVPKVSAS
-47 YTPTPISAIPAIQR
+47 YTPTPISALPAIES
-61 YNESLYAGYKDIKAQ
+61 YNKALSAGYEDIKSQ
-76 YEEDYQVDQ
+76 YEETYHVDQ
-85 PWASHTKIA
+85 PWASYEKVER

-111 NTDYITFTPNDW
+111 GTDYITFTPNDW
-123 AKISADYD
+123 AKISADYN
-131 ARKAVY
+131 ARKDVY
-137 GEQQANN
+137 GEQQANE

-154 ASNQGVL
+154 ANNQGVL

-174 TAGALVSGY
+174 TAGALVSAF

-192 LVGAGYKTEGL
+192 LAGAGYETEGL

-213 MDNDITR
+213 MDNEITR

-235 IEINKTLYGGI
+235 IERSKTLYGGI
-246 SSIPILATEKQQRE
+246 SNIPILATEKQQRE

-281 LMGVGEAK
+281 LMGAGEAK
-289 IASRMFRGIKK
+289 IASWAFRGVKK
-300 ATLAAKTGKTLDNLS
+300 ATLAAKTGKTLDNLN

-337 AIAGTHEGLMEG
+337 AIAGTHEGLIEG
-349 LNTKLRVLENAK
+349 LNTKLSVLENAK
-361 RELAQQQEHYVT
+361 RELAQQQEYYVT

-390 ARDVAFNEYGD
+390 ARDLAFNEYGD
-401 KYKESLDYIEAIAS
+401 KYKESLDYIEAVAS

-430 VLNATLKAGL
+430 VLNASLKAGL
-440 QAPTVQGALQ
+440 QAPTVQSALQ
-450 KSKLTSWAFPSGK
+450 KSKLTSWAFPSGQ
-463 FNATGTPGNVKVTPK
+463 FNATGTPDNVRVTPK
-478 FNEAKQVFNIVKEP
+478 FNKAKQVFNVVKEP

-520 IENKYNGESVAE
+520 IENKYNGESVAD

-557 IKSGVYGAISSA
+557 IKAGVYGAISSA
-569 LGTFGPSRSTTKLD
+569 LGTFGPSRTTTKLD
-583 AKGNVVYKR
+583 ANGNVVYKR

-597 LVRDKRGRPIA
+597 LVRDERGRPVA

-619 KGELESRWEAFS
+619 KGELESGWEAFS
-631 RVMPWRSGLY
+631 RAMPWRSGLY
-641 SQIKAI
+641 SQIKAT
-647 RNETE
+647 RNEAD
-652 RLNKEAGL
+652 RLNREASV

-666 NPKNKDKFDG
+666 DPKNQEKFDG

-690 ASISDEFGYRN
+690 AAISDEFGYRN

-709 DALILEKLKGTAF
+709 DAVMLEKLKGTAF

-731 IAANSERGS
+731 VAANAEEGT
-740 QEAIDIVNSV
+740 QEAANIVNSI

-756 SSDFE
+756 SSEFE
-761 GMTDD
+761 SMTDSE
-766 QVLDRIK
+766 VLSRIK
-773 ANANKMLN
+773 DNANKMLN
-781 TINTIQQESDNIE
+781 TISTIQTESDNIE

-817 WNARKPKL
+817 WNERKPQL
-825 DSEINEIVQGIE
+825 DAEINEIANNIQ

-843 NLTQKQ
+843 NLTPKQ
-849 KESIATFGSFKRAQK
+849 KEAIATFGSFKRKQK
-864 TVEKMKAEM
+864 EVEKMKAVM

-882 LESRRGNIK
+882 LESRQGDIK
-891 SEEEILKRK
+891 SEKEILKLKR
-900 KAKYSSLKK
+900 AKYNSLKK
-909 AVQRFS
+909 AIQRFS
-915 EESADYAEVDN
+915 EETEDYSAVDN

-972 DINFSSK
+972 DINFSGK
-979 MQDSGRLEAASRTYL
+979 MQDSGRLESASRAYL
-994 TQYNEILTN
+994 TQYNSILTD

-1017 ANDVISKKRY
+1017 ASDVVSKKRY
-1027 ESLSQITDY
+1027 ESLSQISDY
-1036 TQFAREL
+1036 AQFAREL
-1043 DKIYDTSTQREQALI
+1043 DKIYDTSSQREQALI

-1087 LEDEYFK
+1087 LEDEYFN

-1100 INLFM
+1100 VNLFM

-1117 ISNSSQGSQVLME
+1117 ISDSDAGSQVLME
-1130 QDAQGNFLV
+1130 QDADGNFLF
-1139 ESYINEVNSNIP
+1139 ESYVNDVNSNVS
-1151 EDERVEFTSI
+1151 EDDRVEFTSI

-1169 DALNRNNKDN
+1169 DALNRNNKDT

-1185 EQPIIVE
+1185 EQPIVVE
-1192 DTPTEDS
+1192 ETPVEED
-1199 KPAEPVEVKIE
+1199 KPAEPVEVTVE
-1210 DTTPE
+1210 EATHE
-1215 IVEDSTPV
+1215 IVEESTPV
-1223 EEEKVDSP
+1223 EEVKVYSP
-1231 QGETVEASENTT
+1231 QGETVTVTENTT
-1243 ITTANNLANNLPRFS
+1243 INTANNLANNLPRFS
-1258 KNARGIAQSIIN
+1258 QTARGIAQGIIN
-1270 NASMDSNPT
+1270 KASADSNPT

-1285 NSEANRLSISS
+1285 NAEANKLSISS

-1306 LLRQIATRI
+1306 LLRQIATRV

-1327 TEEKQPNIFDQSKAN
+1327 TEEKQPSIFDQSKAN
-1342 ANAIESLDMNYIT
+1342 ANAMESLDMNYIT
-1355 NTYPNGALSRFYKKY
+1355 NTYPNGALSRFYKRY
-1370 KIAEFLRSDV
+1370 KVAEFLRSDA
-1380 LSKNSPIVFISD
+1380 LDKNSPIVFISD
-1392 PQLVSE
+1392 PQLASE
-1398 VREEME
+1398 VRAEME
-1404 ASGKN
+1404 ASDKN
-1409 YTLSALPIV
+1409 YTLNALPIV

-1453 RLSNIRKNAYR
+1453 RLSNVRKNAYR
-1464 QSDEAQVSLIK
+1464 QSDETQVSLIK

-1486 YGNVVAKAPNHLPE
+1486 YGNVVAKAPNHLSA
-1500 TEANRSAH
+1500 TEPNRSAH
-1508 TLQINDLESEDRDT
+1508 TLQTNDLESEEREA
-1522 LTNLSKPDR
+1522 LTSLPKSER
-1531 RKSPIYRR
+1531 RKSPVYRR
-1539 LKTTFLSRL
+1539 LKNNFLSRL

-1570 AFITP
+1570 AFVTP
-1575 VQRTIDKNSDK
+1575 VQRTVDRNSDK
-1586 TIAELFNDNDLSVL
+1586 TIAELFNENDSSVL

-1614 SFFKNNFNTE
+1614 KFFKEYFNTE
-1624 DFAFEQ
+1624 NFTFEQ
-1630 LEDGSVLPTEQTL
+1630 LEDGSIFPAEQTIAQ
-1643 NKLNEYSKQL
+1643 LNEYSKQL
-1653 GKKLG
+1653 GRKLG

-1665 RQGWEYTITPTNEML
+1665 RQGWEYTITPTDEMIG
-1680 DNRRLFELAIVDNDG
+1680 DRRLFELAIVDNDA

-1700 GNVTKGTMSESTQL
+1700 GKVTSGTMSENTQMT
-1714 NILKNL
+1714 ILKNL
-1720 IMDES
+1720 IMEES
-1725 GNVRM
+1725 GSVRM
-1730 RDSKS
+1730 RDSKN
-1735 SFVIWNVNYND
+1735 SFVVWNVNYND
-1746 IRNEETTAKN
+1746 VGNEETTAKN

-1771 DSLEYTIKGVVIN
+1771 DSLEYTVKGVVIN

-1793 NYYREKVQNTKQVSN
+1793 NYYKAKVQNTKQVSN
-1808 PATEIPSGNTTREGN
+1808 PATEIPEGNTVKEGTSV
-1823 AIVDTDTGAVV
+1823 VDTDTGVVV
-1834 EGNTSTSN
+1834 EGSTST
-1842 DTYKYRKVEVS
+1842 TEEEV
-1853 KSVSNSDI
+1853 KEQKPVGSV
-1861 APDSFSEMQSIKDQ
+1861 
-1875 AITNGTFMKA
+1875 
-1885 PNGKPTNLNER
+1885 
-1896 QWLQVRTKAFKNWF
+1896 
-1910 GDWENDPANASKVVD
+1910 
-1925 ENGEPMVMTHNTTAN
+1925 
-1940 PFDVFNTE
+1940 
-1948 KSLGK
+1948 
-1953 ASYFANALAIEN
+1953 
-1965 GEVGGFVKGNTNIST
+1965 
-1980 FLNIRNPYESI
+1980 
-1991 EFTDFD
+1991 
-1997 DAREEGYDGAIISG
+1997 
-2011 DGMMVAAAF
+2011 
-2020 SPNQIKSSTD
+2020 
-2030 NIGTFSKENNNIYD
+2030 
-2044 RVQQN
+2044 
-2049 ETREVQET
+2049 
-2057 KPIGTIRDRRKK
+2057 RDRRRKK
-2069 KPSTTKPKVERT
+2069 ATTAKPKVERV
-2081 IPNKFKWGVFEGANI
+2081 IPNKFKWGTFEGASM
-2096 SVNEIT
+2096 SVEEIT

-2123 MERVLHCC
+2123 MERVLQCC
-2131 GAI
+2131 GAL